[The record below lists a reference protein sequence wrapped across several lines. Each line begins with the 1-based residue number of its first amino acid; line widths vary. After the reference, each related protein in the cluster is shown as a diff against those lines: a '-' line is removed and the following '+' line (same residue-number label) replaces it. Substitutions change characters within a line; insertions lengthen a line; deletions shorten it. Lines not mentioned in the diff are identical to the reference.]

1 MSSYIKVLSN
11 LILSNDPSATELPTL
26 PKYGTCAFKNGIP
39 YIWSKVDGEDQ
50 WLRGSGQSAYEIAV
64 KNGYVG
70 DKVQWLRSLKG
81 EKGDAFKIVH
91 TYSSIDAMN
100 NDLAN
105 IFPDGSFVLIS
116 NGPLDV
122 DTGKVYTWDKQTLTF
137 KYMFSLQGQ
146 AIQGDSGKS
155 AYEIALEHGYMG
167 TESSW
172 LESLSAYGLAVKTGY
187 IGTLT
192 EWLASLKGTKGEAGT
207 SAYQTA
213 IDNGFVGTINQW
225 LASLKGEAGKS
236 TYETAVLNGFEGTP
250 KEWLA
255 SLKGEQGIPGIQGIQ
270 GQKGDPFKIVKTY
283 YRIEE
288 MEADKGNLQPNVM
301 VCVTDLDATS
311 ARIYW
316 YDGVDFTYILNMRD
330 TVVKGDDGKSAYDLA
345 IEMNLFDGTP
355 EEWILSLKGDEGIT
369 GKDAFEYWKEL
380 ESKPEATIKEF
391 LDYYRGADAGDTAI
405 FSFTERKVNKVWA
418 TNKQMWR
425 KVIDVGL
432 LKDPTIPAPN
442 VRNYII
448 SKPHGISNA
457 ENIVSISGFAVKDN
471 MVIPITYVTYG
482 TTQNSVSCY
491 YQNDLLNIKI
501 YGIDLSLY
509 SAFLIV
515 EYTKTSDSK
524 LSQAEIDALD
534 DGRGEPGLSAYDI
547 AVQYGEFKGS
557 ERDWLAALLK
567 PALPKGGKM
576 GELLVKQSDIDGIA
590 GWQKIK
596 LESRTYFYEQ
606 ISASSEW
613 VVVHNLNTTEFTY
626 RIIASSGE
634 EIIGDLDIVNANV
647 IKISLTDPMSGQFQM
662 IARTTESAPVQTRF
676 VEVDQYSEKIFNIGK
691 VNGDVNV
698 LLSSGPIQY
707 IEPDGDINIKFYDW
721 ASVGKSSGVTL
732 AIKNNENVYSL
743 SFADDIIWSY
753 GIKPELTANSYV
765 RFSVFSDDAGQ
776 IKFGFVVGN
785 FNYGDLN

>member
-11 LILSNDPSATELPTL
+11 LILSNDPLAAELPEN
-26 PKYGTCAFKNGIP
+26 PKYGTVAFKEGIP
-39 YIWSKVDGEDQ
+39 YVWSKVDGEDQ
-50 WLRGSGQSAYEIAV
+50 WLRGSGQSAYEVAV
-64 KNGYVG
+64 KNGYTG
-70 DKVQWLRSLKG
+70 DEVQWIRSLKG

-91 TYSSIDAMN
+91 TYTSIENMN
-100 NDLAN
+100 NDLSN
-105 IFPDGSFVLIS
+105 TYPDGSFVLIS
-116 NGPLDV
+116 NGPVDV
-122 DTGKVYTWDKQTLTF
+122 DTGKVYSWDKQTLTF

-146 AIQGDSGKS
+146 AIQGESGKS
-155 AYEIALEHGYMG
+155 AYEIALDHGYMG

-187 IGTLT
+187 VGTLS
-192 EWLASLKGTKGEAGT
+192 EWLASLKGTKGETGI
-207 SAYQTA
+207 SAYQLA
-213 IDNGFVGTINQW
+213 VDNGFTGTINQW

-236 TYETAVLNGFEGTP
+236 AYEISVANGFTGTP

-255 SLKGEQGIPGIQGIQ
+255 SLKGEQGIQGIQGIQ

-288 MEADKGNLQPNVM
+288 MEADRGNLQSNVM
-301 VCVTDLDATS
+301 VCVTDIDATS

-316 YDGVDFTYILNMRD
+316 YDGNDFTYILNMKD

-345 IEMNLFDGTP
+345 IEMNLFEGTP
-355 EEWILSLKGDEGIT
+355 EEWILSLKGDIGET
-369 GKDAFEYWKEL
+369 GKDAFEYWKTL
-380 ESKPEATIKEF
+380 ENKPEATVKDF
-391 LDYYRGADAGDTAI
+391 LDYYRGADGGDTAI

-425 KVIDVGL
+425 KVIDFGFL
-432 LKDPTIPAPN
+432 IDPTTPAPS
-442 VRNYII
+442 VRNYIV
-448 SKPHGISNA
+448 SKQHNISNI
-457 ENIVSISGFAVKDN
+457 EDIVSISGFAVKDDI
-471 MVIPITYVTYG
+471 VIPITYVAYG
-482 TTQNSVSCY
+482 TTQNSVTCY
-491 YQNDLLNIKI
+491 YENDKLNIKI
-501 YGIDLSLY
+501 YGTDLSLY

-515 EYTKTSDSK
+515 EYTKTSDDA

-547 AVQYGEFKGS
+547 AVQYGEFIGT
-557 ERDWLAALLK
+557 ERDWLATLLK

-576 GELLVKQSDIDGIA
+576 GELLVKQSDLDGIA

-596 LESRTYFYEQ
+596 LESRTFFYEQ
-606 ISASSEW
+606 ISAATEW
-613 VVVHNLNTTEFTY
+613 IIVHNLNTTEFTY

-634 EIIGDLDIVNANV
+634 EIIGDLEVVNSNV

-676 VEVDQYSEKIFNIGK
+676 VEVDQYSEKIFNMGI
-691 VNGDVNV
+691 VHGDIDV

-707 IEPDGDINIKFYDW
+707 MEPDGDINIKFYDW
-721 ASVGKSSGVTL
+721 ASTGKSSGVTL
-732 AIKNNENVYSL
+732 VIKNNETAYGLN
-743 SFADDIIWSY
+743 FTDDIIWSY
-753 GIKPELTANSYV
+753 DIKPELVSNSYV

-776 IKFGFVVGN
+776 TKFGFVVGN